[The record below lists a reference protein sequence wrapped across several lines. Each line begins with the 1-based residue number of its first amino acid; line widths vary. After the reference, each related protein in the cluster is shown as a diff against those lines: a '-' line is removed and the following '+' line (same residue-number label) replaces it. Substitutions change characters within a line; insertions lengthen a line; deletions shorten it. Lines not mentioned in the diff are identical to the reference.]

1 MVSLYKLVLP
11 SQLRTRS
18 SLLEALRCELSSRS
32 QCMLGEPSQPSI
44 PLTEGGR
51 SAPEGGGGFI
61 ENFKVDLVH
70 WEQQTIGLDV
80 VTQMSWHKMYI
91 KSITAC
97 LSLSLRDQR
106 AIRVR
111 SHSFDTLGVPK
122 KAAGVAG
129 QRTKVS
135 KYLMF
140 YQLSKEYY
148 HFMVVL
154 KWSCFVSTSLY

>member
-1 MVSLYKLVLP
+1 MVSLHKLVLP

-32 QCMLGEPSQPSI
+32 QCMLGEPSQSSI

-61 ENFKVDLVH
+61 ENFKVNQVY
-70 WEQQTIGLDV
+70 WEQQTIGLDIK
-80 VTQMSWHKMYI
+80 MSI
-91 KSITAC
+91 KSIIVF
-97 LSLSLRDQR
+97 LRNQR

-122 KAAGVAG
+122 KAAAVAG

-135 KYLMF
+135 KYLRF
-140 YQLSKEYY
+140 YQLYKKM
-148 HFMVVL
+148 FIL
-154 KWSCFVSTSLY
+154 WLC